1 MSVVKT
7 ELGFMRV
14 GAHSHIKGLGLRN
27 GKALMKADGM
37 VGQIEAREAAGIIVE
52 LIKQGKMAG
61 RGILLAGPPG
71 TGKTA
76 IAVAIAKELGEDV
89 PFIAISGSEIYS
101 SELKK
106 TEVLMQAMRKAIGVR
121 IHEFKRVYEGV
132 VTDLDVKMT
141 RHPYNPYQQVPE
153 SVKIRLKTK
162 KEAKTITAGPS
173 TAYEIIAKGVRIGD
187 VIWIDAESGRVTK
200 LGRCIEYEEAPKY
213 DIEAEAKVPMPEG
226 PVLKDK
232 EFVYTI
238 TLHDLDVRMHSSSG
252 GLLSLLFGG
261 REEKEIP
268 PDVRQEVDE
277 LVKRW
282 VDDGRAEI
290 IPGVMFIDEAS
301 ALDVEAFS
309 FLGRAMES
317 ELAPIIILAT
327 NRGITKIRGTD
338 IESPHGIPLDILD
351 RLMIITTRKYN
362 AEEIMEI
369 LRIRAKE
376 EGVKIS
382 EEALKLLTKIGE
394 ETSLRYAVQMLTPS
408 QILAKRNGRNEV
420 QPEDVEEVRKLFA
433 DIKQS
438 TKYLREHEAEMLK

>member
-1 MSVVKT
+1 MAVSIR
-7 ELGFMRV
+7 EIGFIRV
-14 GAHSHIKGLGLRN
+14 GAHSHIKGLGLKD

-37 VGQIEAREAAGIIVE
+37 VGQIEAREAAGIIVD

-121 IHEFKRVYEGV
+121 IHEFRKVYEGMV
-132 VTDLDVKMT
+132 SDLDIKMT
-141 RHPYNPYQQVPE
+141 RHPYNPYQQIPE
-153 SVKIRLKTK
+153 SAKIKLKTRR
-162 KEAKTITAGPS
+162 EEKTLTVGS
-173 TAYEIIAKGVRIGD
+173 SIAMQLIARGVSVGD
-187 VIWIDAESGRVTK
+187 VIWIDAETGRVTK
-200 LGRCIEYEEAPKY
+200 LGRCKEHEGPKY
-213 DIEAEAKVPMPEG
+213 DIEAEAQVPLPEG
-226 PVLKDK
+226 AVLKEK
-232 EFVYTI
+232 EFVYTV

-252 GLLSLLFGG
+252 GLFSLLFGG

-268 PDVRQEVDE
+268 PDVRQEVDN
-277 LVKRW
+277 LVKKW

-301 ALDVEAFS
+301 ALDIEAFS

-351 RLMIITTRKYN
+351 RLMIITTRKYK
-362 AEEIMEI
+362 AEEIKEI
-369 LRIRAKE
+369 LKIRAGE
-376 EGVKIS
+376 EGVKLS
-382 EEALKLLTKIGE
+382 EKALEKLTEIGE
-394 ETSLRYAVQMLTPS
+394 QTSLRYAVQMLTPA
-408 QILAKRNGRNEV
+408 QIIAKRKGREEV
-420 QPEDVEEVRKLFA
+420 LPEDVEEVRNLFA
-433 DIKQS
+433 DVKQS
-438 TKYLREHEAEMLK
+438 TRYLKEHEEEMLK

>member
-1 MSVVKT
+1 MAVTIREV
-7 ELGFMRV
+7 GFIRV
-14 GAHSHIKGLGLRN
+14 GAHSHIKGLGLKN

-121 IHEFKRVYEGV
+121 IHEFRKVYEGMV
-132 VTDLDVKMT
+132 SDLDLKMT
-141 RHPYNPYQQVPE
+141 RHPYNPYQQIPE
-153 SVKIRLKTK
+153 SAKLKLKTK
-162 KEAKTITAGPS
+162 SEEKTLTVGS
-173 TAYEIIAKGVRIGD
+173 SIAMELISRGISVGD
-187 VIWIDAESGRVTK
+187 VIWIDAETGRVTK
-200 LGRCIEYEEAPKY
+200 LGKCKDYEGPKY
-213 DIEAEAKVPMPEG
+213 DIEAEAQVSMPEG
-226 PVLKDK
+226 AVLKEK

-238 TLHDLDVRMHSSSG
+238 TLHDLDVRMHSRSG
-252 GLLSLLFGG
+252 GIFSLLFGG

-268 PDVRQEVDE
+268 PDVRQEVDN
-277 LVKRW
+277 LVKKW
-282 VDDGRAEI
+282 VDEGRAEI

-301 ALDVEAFS
+301 ALDIEAFS
-309 FLGRAMES
+309 FLGRAMEG

-338 IESPHGIPLDILD
+338 IKSPHGIPLDILD
-351 RLMIITTRKYN
+351 RLMIITTRKYE
-362 AEEIMEI
+362 AEEIREI
-369 LRIRAKE
+369 LKIRASE
-376 EGVKIS
+376 EGVKLS
-382 EEALKLLTKIGE
+382 EKALEELTKIGE
-394 ETSLRYAVQMLTPS
+394 ETSLRYVVQMLTPA
-408 QILAKRNGRNEV
+408 QIVARRNRREEV
-420 QPEDVEEVRKLFA
+420 LPEDVEEVRKLFA
-433 DIKQS
+433 DVKQS
-438 TKYLREHEAEMLK
+438 TKYLKEHEEEMLK

>member
-1 MSVVKT
+1 
-7 ELGFMRV
+7 
-14 GAHSHIKGLGLRN
+14 
-27 GKALMKADGM
+27 
-37 VGQIEAREAAGIIVE
+37 
-52 LIKQGKMAG
+52 
-61 RGILLAGPPG
+61 
-71 TGKTA
+71 
-76 IAVAIAKELGEDV
+76 
-89 PFIAISGSEIYS
+89 
-101 SELKK
+101 
-106 TEVLMQAMRKAIGVR
+106 
-121 IHEFKRVYEGV
+121 
-132 VTDLDVKMT
+132 
-141 RHPYNPYQQVPE
+141 
-153 SVKIRLKTK
+153 
-162 KEAKTITAGPS
+162 
-173 TAYEIIAKGVRIGD
+173 
-187 VIWIDAESGRVTK
+187 
-200 LGRCIEYEEAPKY
+200 
-213 DIEAEAKVPMPEG
+213 MPEG

-382 EEALKLLTKIGE
+382 EEALRLLTKIGE